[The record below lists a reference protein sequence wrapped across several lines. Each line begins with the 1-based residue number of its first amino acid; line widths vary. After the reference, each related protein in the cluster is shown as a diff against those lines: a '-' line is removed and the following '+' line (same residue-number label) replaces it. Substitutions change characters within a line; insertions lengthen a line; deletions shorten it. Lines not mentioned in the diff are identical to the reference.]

1 MVWGEPVYAGII
13 GSGLRV
19 FNAWTPVLGLS
30 LAVFNAAV
38 IGQEFA
44 LLFRARQRSGAGKS
58 TPAVLWYAGIVPGF
72 LHTLFTLPPPSR
84 RRYGGYIVHLGVV
97 LAFVGFTGRAWTV
110 DRETS
115 LAPGQT
121 FHVGEYVLRY
131 DGPRVEADVNRR
143 TVFADI
149 RISRDGHDL
158 GALHPAKAF
167 YTKSPEAPVT
177 IVSMHRSIREDLYL
191 IVGTVNPETG
201 AATLQVHVNPL
212 VSWIWFGAAV
222 LVFGTVVCLWP
233 RLATEQYRAWTY
245 ATRTAVAGTALCLAL
260 SLAIFPASAHA
271 QAGMDNMHS
280 HTVRIDNDHER
291 DVFASLRCMCGC
303 PRDLLSTCSCESAE
317 AARAAV
323 RKQLASGMTKEQ
335 VLLAY
340 QQVYGVSSLA
350 VPPNAGA
357 LRAIY
362 VVPLVAILGAAVGL
376 GFMVRRWRA
385 RGARRG
391 AGGGAGPAVSVDA
404 ARDEYD
410 SRLDEAAQGPR

>member
-1 MVWGEPVYAGII
+1 MTRDLALAPNRPEIESVLSREFVFLLNNWSLLGLMLFVLVATTFPLITGALWHDTVTVGPLYYNAWVPPIALTIYVLMGIGTLFGWKKTSPAALRRAFRFPLALFVLAILLQFAAGRSARLPPVVWGEPVYAGII

-177 IVSMHRSIREDLYL
+177 VVSMHRSIREDLYL

-260 SLAIFPASAHA
+260 SLATS
-271 QAGMDNMHS
+271 D
-280 HTVRIDNDHER
+280 
-291 DVFASLRCMCGC
+291 LR
-303 PRDLLSTCSCESAE
+303 SC
-317 AARAAV
+317 
-323 RKQLASGMTKEQ
+323 ASGHGQ
-335 VLLAY
+335 HALAY
-340 QQVYGVSSLA
+340 
-350 VPPNAGA
+350 
-357 LRAIY
+357 
-362 VVPLVAILGAAVGL
+362 
-376 GFMVRRWRA
+376 
-385 RGARRG
+385 
-391 AGGGAGPAVSVDA
+391 GPD
-404 ARDEYD
+404 RQ
-410 SRLDEAAQGPR
+410 RP